1 MLHLQLYKVLY
12 LANLIVSL
20 FDGVIVR
27 DFAFTDDRHHG
38 IYPTKVRDDDIS
50 LPIQGSD
57 LVEVLTKVSLDLSQ
71 IMSTPVSLSVLI
83 SKCNHSSQSELE
95 MDIQF
100 GQELVVLNKET
111 HKNIKQDMEQNV
123 GDRWASM
130 DDVDEQSALE
140 LTYVPELQD
149 FAVTIQGFQKQN
161 FSQSDWLLCLRL
173 KARGRLEGV
182 GNNIRGKA
190 KVELEDIGLVP
201 KQN

>member
-1 MLHLQLYKVLY
+1 MLHLQHFKVYFLVNVI
-12 LANLIVSL
+12 APSI
-20 FDGVIVR
+20 DGVIVR

-38 IYPTKVRDDDIS
+38 IYPAIVQEDDIS

-57 LVEVLTKVSLDLSQ
+57 LVEVLSKVSLDLSQ
-71 IMSTPVSLSVLI
+71 IMSSPISLSVLI
-83 SKCNHSSQSELE
+83 SNFDHSSQNELE

-100 GQELVVLNKET
+100 GQELVVLNKEAQ
-111 HKNIKQDMEQNV
+111 IKIEQNG

-130 DDVDEQSALE
+130 DDADDQESELE
-140 LTYVPELQD
+140 LTYEPELQD

-201 KQN
+201 KQK